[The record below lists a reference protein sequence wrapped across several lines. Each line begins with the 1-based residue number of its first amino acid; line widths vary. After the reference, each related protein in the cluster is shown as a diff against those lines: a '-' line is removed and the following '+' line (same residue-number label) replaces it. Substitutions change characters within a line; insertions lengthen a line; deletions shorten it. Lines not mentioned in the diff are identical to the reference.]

1 MPKIHELNSKALTSP
16 AYIPADDGSDTYKV
30 DLSVLLQAIQSQIGD
45 LDELTTTEKSD
56 LVGAINEAAQSG
68 GSGSSV
74 LIVHFTAE
82 EDEPIESD
90 KTFAEISAAI
100 DAGKL
105 VVMEFGGLTYQLYGY
120 EANSYVS
127 FVNMTFVYQSTRVS
141 EVIYTIDSTD
151 EITSSYTMT
160 DNVPTQAA
168 VSNGSIVFK
177 NSNSATLFS
186 VALPIYTGGVS

>member
-1 MPKIHELNSKALTSP
+1 M
-16 AYIPADDGSDTYKV
+16 AYIKTDWQDGDVITEAGLDHLETGVYNN
-30 DLSVLLQAIQSQIGD
+30 SVAIGD
-45 LDELTTTEKSD
+45 LSELDTTAKAN
-56 LVGAINEAAQSG
+56 LVAAINEAAQSG
-68 GSGSSV
+68 GGGGSSV
-74 LIVHFTAE
+74 LIVHFSAE
-82 EDEPIESD
+82 EEEDPIESD

-100 DAGKL
+100 EAGKL
-105 VVMEFGGLTYQLYGY
+105 VVMEFAGSTYQLCGY

-127 FVNMTFVYQSTRVS
+127 FVNMAFVYQSTRVS

-151 EITSSYTMT
+151 VITSSDTMT

-186 VALPIYTGGVS
+186 VALPIYNGGVS